1 MSRSKWKGPYIN
13 RYKYYENN
21 LLNKNI
27 TITPIN
33 LNSLLNIHNGF
44 KKIKLKIDKEM
55 VGKKIGEFIPTRKTC
70 YLKSNLLWDRR

>member
-13 RYKYYENN
+13 TYYKSNNN

-27 TITPIN
+27 TITPIK

-44 KKIKLKIDKEM
+44 KNVKLKIDKKM
-55 VGKKIGEFIPTRKTC
+55 VGKKIGEFIPTRKTFFFRSK
-70 YLKSNLLWDRR
+70 LSWNRK